1 MPADIKG
8 FFMKNLTKEVE
19 ERLSEEGIVSLTKE
33 YGSLDFV
40 PSKLYSE
47 EECISLIRSVSKILY
62 GNDDRQSLYKVGKII
77 GKMHLKGQIAKG
89 MDVKDVRAAWGT
101 PDRESFSISEG
112 ENQQWNW
119 SYYTPIGRF
128 TEGTVILTFLNG
140 KLINLVN

>member
-1 MPADIKG
+1 
-8 FFMKNLTKEVE
+8 MKKYILF
-19 ERLSEEGIVSLTKE
+19 GMIVSML
-33 YGSLDFV
+33 L
-40 PSKLYSE
+40 LQA
-47 EECISLIRSVSKILY
+47 CVSPANRRQTY
-62 GNDDRQSLYKVGKII
+62 VNDNPNLSPDLAASI
-77 GKMHLKGQIAKG
+77 LKGQIAKG

-128 TEGTVILTFLNG
+128 MEGTVILTFLNG